1 LSEYVVIGT
10 VTGAFGLKGE
20 VKVEPNTEFEE
31 RFEPGRRVRIGGV
44 ERQIVGC
51 RWHQERALLLLEGV
65 TDVDA
70 AKALQFQRVE
80 ALASERPELD
90 EDEYLLEDL
99 VGLPVRTED
108 GTELGTVENVLA
120 YPAQDLLK
128 VGDLLIPFIEEFVLE
143 CDLES
148 GLVVKLLPGM
158 EPGAD

>member
-1 LSEYVVIGT
+1 
-10 VTGAFGLKGE
+10 
-20 VKVEPNTEFEE
+20 
-31 RFEPGRRVRIGGV
+31 
-44 ERQIVGC
+44 
-51 RWHQERALLLLEGV
+51 RALLLLEGV

-90 EDEYLLEDL
+90 EDAFLLEDL